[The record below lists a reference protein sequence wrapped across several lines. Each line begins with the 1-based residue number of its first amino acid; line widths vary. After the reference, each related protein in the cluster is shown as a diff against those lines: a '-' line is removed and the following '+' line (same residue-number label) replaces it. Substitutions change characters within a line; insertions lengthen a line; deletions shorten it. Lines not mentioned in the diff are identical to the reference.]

1 MLILDTN
8 VLSALMQTEP
18 EYNVIKWFDRQ
29 PAESVWTTTVT
40 IFEVRYGLE
49 ILPDGKRRKK
59 LEELFE
65 RVL

>member
-1 MLILDTN
+1 
-8 VLSALMQTEP
+8 MQTEP